1 MNTQAIS
8 NLLSTFA
15 LFQELDRSEL
25 AEIIEI
31 GIVRAFKKGSHIFLQ
46 DEPLKNVFLIFN
58 GKIKIYKTDLNGKE
72 QIVAVL
78 KKGEM
83 FPHIGFFRKGGYP
96 AFAEVQEDA
105 VLVKIPT
112 KKFEEVLMGN
122 PKLCMKV
129 FKVLGEKVVDLQDR
143 LGEQILNNTYE
154 QLIKLLFRLSKTYG
168 RKLENGSVLLTENF
182 TNIEL
187 ANMIGTSRET
197 VSRTLSKWKK
207 ERIICIHEGKMMIDT
222 EQLLDKLF

>member
-1 MNTQAIS
+1 
-8 NLLSTFA
+8 
-15 LFQELDRSEL
+15 
-25 AEIIEI
+25 
-31 GIVRAFKKGSHIFLQ
+31 
-46 DEPLKNVFLIFN
+46 
-58 GKIKIYKTDLNGKE
+58 
-72 QIVAVL
+72 
-78 KKGEM
+78 
-83 FPHIGFFRKGGYP
+83 
-96 AFAEVQEDA
+96 
-105 VLVKIPT
+105 
-112 KKFEEVLMGN
+112 
-122 PKLCMKV
+122 MKV